1 MFVCHVTFD
10 AGKSVPH
17 HPTVSPPLTFN
28 ICDHGEKLAID
39 LFAVHRQKC
48 STVLAKQVRGEND
61 TKINP

>member
-1 MFVCHVTFD
+1 MCHAAFD

-17 HPTVSPPLTFN
+17 PTTVSSSLTFN

-39 LFAVHRQKC
+39 FPAVHRQTC
-48 STVLAKQVRGEND
+48 SAVLAEEGEGEND